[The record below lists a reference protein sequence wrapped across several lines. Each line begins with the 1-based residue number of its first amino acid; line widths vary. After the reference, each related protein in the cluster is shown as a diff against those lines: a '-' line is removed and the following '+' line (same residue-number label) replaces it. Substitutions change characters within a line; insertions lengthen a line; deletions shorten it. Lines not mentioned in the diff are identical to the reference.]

1 MPVFEVR
8 YCGQPALLR
17 DGAAIELPA
26 SRKTRALL
34 FLLLRAQRPWRR
46 EQLCEMFWDVPN
58 DPRAALRWSLSKLR
72 QALGD
77 HAHWIVADRDHV
89 ACRAEDVAS
98 DLDAMDAAMADGTV
112 DARRLAELAEHAL
125 EPVLA
130 GLDIPR
136 CPAFDTWLASE
147 RLRGDRI
154 RARLLRHA
162 AARACAPPDRVL
174 LYRRAADGLD
184 PAATDAAAPA
194 ATDPAQVRMGRRS
207 TDPPGTAVAQA
218 PGTVTDSSHARDQ
231 TIRYRTTP
239 DGVRIA
245 YACTGDGPPL
255 VKAANWLNHLEL
267 DWQSPL
273 WGKLI
278 HALSDGHLLVRY
290 DERGNGLS
298 QWDVEELGFDAFV
311 RDLEVVVDGL
321 GLERFPLLG
330 VSQGCAVSIEYAA
343 RHPERVS
350 DLVLIGGYAS
360 GWRIEGDARTRA
372 EREAMITLVRLGWG
386 RDNPAY
392 RQVFSHSFF
401 PAANAEELDWFN
413 EFQRRTT
420 TPENAVRFLE
430 AFSTIDVR
438 HRLAEIRARTLVIH
452 ARGDQRVAIAHGAAL
467 AAGIPDAAL
476 VTLDTDTHLPL
487 DREPAHARM
496 LHCIREFLRGG

>member
-89 ACRAEDVAS
+89 LCKAEDIAS
-98 DLDAMDAAMADGTV
+98 DLEAMEAAVADGSR
-112 DARRLAELAEHAL
+112 DARGLTELAERAL
-125 EPVLA
+125 EPVLP

-162 AARACAPPDRVL
+162 SAQACAPPDRVL
-174 LYRRAADGLD
+174 LYRHAADELDPMGVDAPRAADSG
-184 PAATDAAAPA
+184 
-194 ATDPAQVRMGRRS
+194 QVRMGRRA
-207 TDPPGTAVAQA
+207 TDPPGATVAQA
-218 PGTVTDSSHARDQ
+218 PAADSSHARDQ

-273 WGKLI
+273 WGRLT

-360 GWRIEGDARTRA
+360 GWRIDGDPRTRA

-401 PAANAEELDWFN
+401 PSGTAEELDWFN

-438 HRLAEIRARTLVIH
+438 HRLAGIRARTLVIH
-452 ARGDQRVAIAHGAAL
+452 ARGDQRVAIGHGEAL

-476 VTLDTDTHLPL
+476 VTLDSDSHLPL

-496 LHCIREFLRGG
+496 LHCIRGFLHGD